1 VLIELLL
8 GLIYRLL
15 DILLIFEI
23 PPLPLEASTYI
34 NTLFNHLVSGASILA
49 NYTPLSYLLTL
60 FGIIV
65 AVDVGI
71 NIYKFVMW
79 IIKKIPFLGVE

>member
-1 VLIELLL
+1 MIIELLL

-23 PPLPLEASTYI
+23 PPLPTEASTYI